1 MTLTGRDRAATFLKS
16 IQKNLNIKID
26 PNQPIDKN
34 AKPDTGSIKTLR
46 RAISGEAKHLR
57 DVYSIVLTPLEYS
70 GIKYT
75 QDNSYHQDEWIFV
88 TCLFAD
94 YPQKLDQDGKFN
106 FGHSAG
112 ALAKAT
118 HSEGA
123 DRRFRALLDTSLE
136 DLRSPLS
143 ALVRLMK
150 SKGIAIDY
158 PQLIVDLCRWE
169 HPDQYIQ
176 DKWARAFWGAPP
188 KTPEESTDEPDEL
201 GEEQ

>member
-1 MTLTGRDRAATFLKS
+1 MTTTLTGRDRATTFLES
-16 IQKNLNIKID
+16 MQKKLNIKID
-26 PNQPIDKN
+26 PNQPTDQH
-34 AKPDTGSIKTLR
+34 AKPDTGSIATLR

-57 DVYSIVLTPLEYS
+57 DVYSIVLAPLERA

-88 TCLFAD
+88 TCLFAY
-94 YPQKLDQDGKFN
+94 YPQKLDQDGNRN
-106 FGHSAG
+106 FGQSARG
-112 ALAKAT
+112 LAGEG
-118 HSEGA
+118 SSGGA

-150 SKGIAIDY
+150 AKGIAIAY
-158 PQLIVDLCRWE
+158 PQLIMDLCRWE

-188 KTPEESTDEPDEL
+188 QAPEETQAVVDDVTE
-201 GEEQ
+201 